1 MEYFNHP
8 ISRRILLCFAI
19 ALGLDLV
26 TRIFI
31 APQTQLQQ
39 NSESPAA
46 SPSQFTASDSSVS
59 DLGSPSES
67 SFVNSPGPN
76 GDGSFVKST
85 EQIFIQVRL
94 CHSCGY
100 SKKYDEIKNY
110 LMNYYPNATF
120 IATEYPLSIARTLL
134 GYILRLVQVVLG
146 ATMLFGD
153 KIFAYLKMT
162 PPPIY
167 HKLLEK
173 KMMVMFA
180 IIFLGNNIHSA
191 IVSTGAFEVYLG
203 NSLLYSKKATGS
215 FPEPEFLLH
224 KLVELV
230 K

>member
-1 MEYFNHP
+1 MDYFNHP
-8 ISRRILLCFAI
+8 ISKRILLCFAI

-31 APQTQLQQ
+31 APQAQIQQ
-39 NSESPAA
+39 NSEPTA
-46 SPSQFTASDSSVS
+46 SNQAQFTDSSSFTKSS
-59 DLGSPSES
+59 DASADS
-67 SFVNSPGPN
+67 SFINSN
-76 GDGSFVKST
+76 ISNSDDGFVKSH
-85 EQIFIQVRL
+85 EQIFLQVRL
-94 CHSCGY
+94 CQSCGY
-100 SKKYDEIKNY
+100 SKKYEEIKNY
-110 LMNYYPNATF
+110 LLNYYPNATF

-134 GYILRLVQVVLG
+134 GYLLRLVQVALG

-153 KIFAYLKMT
+153 KVFAYIKMT

-173 KMMVMFA
+173 KMIVMFA
-180 IIFLGNNIHSA
+180 IIFLGNNLHSA

-203 NSLLYSKKATGS
+203 NTLLYSKKATGA

-224 KLVELV
+224 KLVELI